1 MRRVAR
7 RVDWAVWW
15 AAGKVGGCRGGGWG
29 LGGHGWRLDVV
40 WDGVGWGDV

>member
-1 MRRVAR
+1 MGGEEEEGLG
-7 RVDWAVWW
+7 
-15 AAGKVGGCRGGGWG
+15 GKIGGCRGGGWG